1 MFMIGNGSDYTS
13 TPIIA
18 TFAANTA
25 STTINVPVTKDAIAE
40 ESETFDLTFIIPSS
54 LSDQVIPGKI
64 TKAIGVITDDTSKM
78 VC

>member
-1 MFMIGNGSDYTS
+1 MDYTS

-18 TFAANTA
+18 TFAANTTN
-25 STTINVPVTKDAIAE
+25 TTIDVPVTKDIVAE
-40 ESETFDLTFIIPSS
+40 ELEAFDLTFIIPSS
-54 LSDQVIPGKI
+54 LSGQVIPGKI